1 MNLLKLFI
9 LMIFIV
15 IAFLA
20 TGCSTVVPVA
30 VKFPSA
36 PAELFVD
43 CEELEKV
50 PADTKQLS
58 VTSETV
64 VRNYGRYHKCRAKV
78 NSWNEWY
85 NTQKKIYESVK

>member
-36 PAELFVD
+36 PAELLVD

-78 NSWNEWY
+78 NAWQEWH
-85 NTQKKIYESVK
+85 NSQKQIFESVK

>member
-1 MNLLKLFI
+1 MKYLLL
-9 LMIFIV
+9 LS
-15 IAFLA
+15 LLLG
-20 TGCSTVVPVA
+20 GCSTVVPVA
-30 VKFPSA
+30 VKFPDA
-36 PAELFVD
+36 PAELLVD

-78 NSWNEWY
+78 DAWQEWHKS
-85 NTQKKIYESVK
+85 QKQIFESVK

>member
-1 MNLLKLFI
+1 MKYLLLLSI
-9 LMIFIV
+9 L
-15 IAFLA
+15 L
-20 TGCSTVVPVA
+20 TGCSTVVPVTA
-30 VKFPSA
+30 KFPDA

-78 NSWNEWY
+78 DAWQEWHKE
-85 NTQKKIYESVK
+85 QKKIFESVK

>member
-1 MNLLKLFI
+1 MKYLLL
-9 LMIFIV
+9 LS
-15 IAFLA
+15 LLLG
-20 TGCSTVVPVA
+20 GCSTVVPVA
-30 VKFPSA
+30 VKFPDA

-78 NSWNEWY
+78 NAWQEWHKS
-85 NTQKKIYESVK
+85 QKQIFESVK

>member
-1 MNLLKLFI
+1 MKYLLVLS
-9 LMIFIV
+9 L
-15 IAFLA
+15 LLG
-20 TGCSTVVPVA
+20 GCSTVVPVTA
-30 VKFPSA
+30 RFPDA

-43 CEELEKV
+43 CEQLEKV

-78 NSWNEWY
+78 NSWHEWY
-85 NTQKKIYESVK
+85 DTQKKIYEGVK

>member
-1 MNLLKLFI
+1 MKYLLL
-9 LMIFIV
+9 LS
-15 IAFLA
+15 LLLG
-20 TGCSTVVPVA
+20 GCSTVVPVT
-30 VKFPSA
+30 VKFPEV
-36 PAELFVD
+36 PAELLVD
-43 CEELEKV
+43 CEQLEKV

>member
-1 MNLLKLFI
+1 MKYLLVLS
-9 LMIFIV
+9 L
-15 IAFLA
+15 LLG
-20 TGCSTVVPVA
+20 GCSTVVPVT
-30 VKFPSA
+30 VKFPEA
-36 PAELFVD
+36 PAELLVD
-43 CEELEKV
+43 CEQLEKV

>member
-1 MNLLKLFI
+1 MKYLLL
-9 LMIFIV
+9 LS
-15 IAFLA
+15 LLLG
-20 TGCSTVVPVA
+20 GCSTVVPVT
-30 VKFPSA
+30 VKFPDA
-36 PAELFVD
+36 PAELLVD

-78 NSWNEWY
+78 DAWQEWHKS
-85 NTQKKIYESVK
+85 QKQIFESVK